1 MAEPTTTSFSHNNGS
16 NEISDATNN
25 NSQCKCKTKQYGNT
39 EKASQT
45 QGIHYKKLSPK
56 SRGHSLPLSPLVNNL
71 NLYSKKPPTGFVKD
85 VLLTSSPSNTNIEPS
100 FRIGGKTDHYPTG
113 RFSFTHPRF
122 FLTLTNP
129 QFSSNGRGGLH
140 VEERLD
146 SIMSDDSYRA
156 LDDDMDFNTKDH
168 PVFYI
173 NNSNACDKS
182 GNINLQQSQS
192 ANTFTN
198 SISRRRKLTQSLSGL
213 SSPGQVRNKLSP
225 VREYVPS
232 TNSNAGSPTTPTNP
246 LV

>member
-1 MAEPTTTSFSHNNGS
+1 MN
-16 NEISDATNN
+16 
-25 NSQCKCKTKQYGNT
+25 
-39 EKASQT
+39 
-45 QGIHYKKLSPK
+45 
-56 SRGHSLPLSPLVNNL
+56 V
-71 NLYSKKPPTGFVKD
+71 
-85 VLLTSSPSNTNIEPS
+85 
-100 FRIGGKTDHYPTG
+100 
-113 RFSFTHPRF
+113 
-122 FLTLTNP
+122 
-129 QFSSNGRGGLH
+129 
-140 VEERLD
+140 
-146 SIMSDDSYRA
+146 
-156 LDDDMDFNTKDH
+156 NTKDH

-246 LV
+246 LGQEGTDIPTNIENPSPAVDVSLPHSSS